1 VEAGTAARVVIDGRQ
16 ASAWLGRWTT
26 RSGGAPHGGSRAAAI
41 TGVGMRRPS
50 GGASAVAA

>member
-1 VEAGTAARVVIDGRQ
+1 VEADTAARVVIDGRQ

-41 TGVGMRRPS
+41 AGVGMRRPS